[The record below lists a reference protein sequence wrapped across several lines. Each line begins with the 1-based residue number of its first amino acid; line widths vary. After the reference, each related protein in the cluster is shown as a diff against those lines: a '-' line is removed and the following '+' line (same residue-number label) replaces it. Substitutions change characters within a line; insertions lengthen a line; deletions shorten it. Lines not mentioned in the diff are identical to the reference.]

1 MIRGLERLS
10 FKLKEGR
17 FRLHI
22 QKKFFS
28 MGVKKHQNR
37 LPKEVVNIPSLEVF
51 RARLDWTST

>member
-28 MGVKKHQNR
+28 MGVKKHRNR